1 MPPPSRDALREKIL
15 AGALPSE
22 ACEVTWYG
30 PGRGKP
36 CRACD
41 VPVLSTE
48 IEVECDLPSGE
59 KGVRFHR
66 ECFDAWNVARD
77 IP

>member
-1 MPPPSRDALREKIL
+1 MMPPTLCELRAKIRS
-15 AGALPSE
+15 GTLPSD
-22 ACEVTWYG
+22 ACAVTWFG
-30 PGRGKP
+30 PGTGRL

-41 VPVLSTE
+41 LPVRSDE

-66 ECFDAWNVARD
+66 DCYDAWDRALSVL
-77 IP
+77 